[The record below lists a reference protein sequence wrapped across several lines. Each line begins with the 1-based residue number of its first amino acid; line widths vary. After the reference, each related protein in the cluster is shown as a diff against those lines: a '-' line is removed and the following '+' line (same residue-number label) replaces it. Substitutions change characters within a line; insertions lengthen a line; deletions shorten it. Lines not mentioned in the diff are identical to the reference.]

1 MIVVAIPTIQERGDA
16 WKDVAAAW
24 YERTPA
30 DHEVVCVPSWRPSSW
45 CDGLNEVW
53 ETHGHLADVF
63 CAASDDMVPQE
74 GWLPAITPYLWKG
87 IIAPQVH
94 DPRFS
99 RFDARVKDGDETRM
113 STFPIISQRFL
124 SQVFPLPSGLH
135 YYGDDLISDKAKE
148 AGIPTIAVPSCVID
162 HLFDERGRGAGM
174 GDESTR
180 MAYDRQIYK
189 ALRKQSSV

>member
-1 MIVVAIPTIQERGDA
+1 MIIVAIPTITARGDT
-16 WKDVAAAW
+16 WKSVAAKW
-24 YERTPA
+24 YERTP
-30 DHEVVCVPSWRPSSW
+30 EPVVCVPAWRKGGW

-53 ETHGHLADVF
+53 EQHQNASTFVCG
-63 CAASDDMVPQE
+63 SDDMIPQE
-74 GWLPAITPYLWKG
+74 GWLEAVKPYLDKG

-99 RFDARVKDGDETRM
+99 RFDATVKDADETRM
-113 STFPIISQRFL
+113 STFPIISQQFL

-135 YYGDDLISDKAKE
+135 YYGDDFISDKARE

-180 MAYDRQIYK
+180 MAYDREIYK
-189 ALRKQSSV
+189 ALRN